1 MARSPASGRRGFTL
15 IEVLVVISI
24 IGLLLTIL
32 IPVLSKARGEG
43 RAAVCLARLRVIGQ
57 GMMVYANEFHDS
69 IVPSRMPKIDDENW
83 RVRLPSGVKYRP
95 SFLTMMGSEIG
106 LQPFDDPQPTK
117 TSIDRFGEP
126 GDRQDYS
133 SDAYLCPEAL
143 DWTDERNGCY
153 GFNYHFLGNSRLRDS
168 GRINDYKNWPV
179 KTSWVRSPAR
189 CVAVGDSMGTAA
201 SFHRRSRR
209 DYQQNLPGDSG
220 SGRDAD
226 AYGNEGFNLDPPLVD
241 PEFGEMANLNGG
253 SDNSRTA
260 LHERHNGRGVALWM
274 DGHGSKESLKSLGYD
289 VEDDTGIV
297 TFDGDNSL
305 FHIRGEDRPWLI
317 TDPRR

>member
-1 MARSPASGRRGFTL
+1 MNQRRSLRSGFTL

-24 IGLLLTIL
+24 IALLLTIL

-43 RAAVCLARLRVIGQ
+43 KAAVCLARLRVIGQ
-57 GMMVYANEFHDS
+57 GMVIYANDYTDTL
-69 IVPSRMPKIDDENW
+69 VPSRMPKIDNENW
-83 RVRLPSGVKYRP
+83 RVRLPGGVKYRP

-117 TSIDRFGEP
+117 TDIDRFGEP

-133 SDAYLCPEAL
+133 NDAYLCPEVT

-153 GFNYHFLGNSRLRDS
+153 GFNYQFLGNSRLRGS
-168 GRINDYKNWPV
+168 GRVNDYKNWPV

-189 CVAVGDSMGTAA
+189 CVAVADSMGTAA
-201 SFHRRSRR
+201 SFHRRGRR
-209 DYQQNLPGDSG
+209 DYQQNRPGESG
-220 SGRDAD
+220 SGRDAN
-226 AYGNEGFNLDPPLVD
+226 AYGNEGFNLDAPLLD
-241 PEFGEMANLNGG
+241 PDDGEMANLNGG

-260 LHERHNGRGVALWM
+260 LHERHNRKGIVLWM
-274 DGHGSKESLKSLGYD
+274 DGHGSRETLRTLGYD
-289 VEDDTGIV
+289 VEPETGIV

-305 FHIRGEDRPWLI
+305 FHIRGENRPWRI
-317 TDPRR
+317 TEPRR